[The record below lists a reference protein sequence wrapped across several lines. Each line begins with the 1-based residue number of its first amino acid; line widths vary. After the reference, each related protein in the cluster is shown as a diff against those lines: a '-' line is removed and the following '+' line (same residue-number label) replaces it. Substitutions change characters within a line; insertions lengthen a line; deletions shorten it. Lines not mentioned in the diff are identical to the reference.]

1 MTSQGQAYAQFRR
14 AIKTGNARI
23 AMDSARELRHIT
35 LEDALSLCLVL
46 RRDKR
51 RFQHAAARWLA
62 RYHADV
68 EGVTLTDIRETAD
81 LMAALVVHGAP
92 AAEELAARF
101 EQHGLHRCARSV
113 REVEMGGGEAE
124 EGGGEREIA

>member
-1 MTSQGQAYAQFRR
+1 MTSQGHAYAQFRR
-14 AIKTGNARI
+14 GITTGNARL
-23 AMDSARELRHIT
+23 ALDAARDLRHIT

-46 RRDKR
+46 RHDKR
-51 RFQHAAARWLA
+51 RYQHAAARWLA

-92 AAEELAARF
+92 AAEELAVRF
-101 EQHGLHRCARSV
+101 EARGMHRCARAV
-113 REVEMGGGEAE
+113 REIEIGEG
-124 EGGGEREIA
+124 EGPERSIA